1 MGKLFKWTAIG
12 CGGLM
17 AIVIIV
23 IVISAL
29 AGGGGSD
36 EPEVNVADDGA
47 TGSPSDTAEVPDGK
61 EKTNPLPRGYSIVHN
76 DLRLTIL
83 DASYSTSEQGV
94 FTSLEEDHIWA
105 TVKLRIEALGDP
117 NDTFTY
123 NTIDF
128 RLVGDRGIIYDDWAF
143 VPDGDMG
150 SGEFFGGSEVETSVI
165 RQIHEDESNVVLIYS
180 PAFKGSR
187 YLALGVDP

>member
-1 MGKLFKWTAIG
+1 MSKLFKWTAFG
-12 CGGLM
+12 CGGLL

-29 AGGGGSD
+29 AGGRGKA
-36 EPEVNVADDGA
+36 EPEVSGAGDGTTGSSSGA
-47 TGSPSDTAEVPDGK
+47 TEVPDGK

-83 DASYSTSEQGV
+83 DVSYSTSGQGV
-94 FTSLEEDHIWA
+94 FTSLEEDYVWA
-105 TVKLRIEALGDP
+105 SVKLRIEALGDP

-128 RLVGDRGIIYDDWAF
+128 RLVGVRGIIYDDWAF
-143 VPDGDMG
+143 VPDGDLG
-150 SGEFFGGSEVETSVI
+150 SGEFFGGSQVETNVI
-165 RQIHEDESNVVLIYS
+165 RQIHKDETNVVLIYS
-180 PAFKGSR
+180 PTFQGSR
-187 YLALGVDP
+187 YLALGLDP